1 MCIISMLECILG
13 KLSLRLASKHREA
26 VEKWTGRICPKIRK
40 KLEKNA
46 ELSGNCFPRDAG
58 NGIYHVQSGPNS
70 YIVDIIGRTC
80 DCKSWGLSGILCPH
94 AIAVCRAERID
105 PEELVHKCYTIE
117 TYLKTY
123 GHNIMPL
130 RDRTHW
136 EKLNG
141 MYIHPP
147 LFTKV
152 MGRPATKRRKTP
164 EEKKKKDGTVYLNKK
179 GVAMH
184 CSVCGKDDH
193 NKRGHGKYM
202 ERQM

>member
-1 MCIISMLECILG
+1 MLHHRN
-13 KLSLRLASKHREA
+13 LSESLWSQYHASQRH
-26 VEKWTGRICPKIRK
+26 
-40 KLEKNA
+40 
-46 ELSGNCFPRDAG
+46 
-58 NGIYHVQSGPNS
+58 
-70 YIVDIIGRTC
+70 
-80 DCKSWGLSGILCPH
+80 
-94 AIAVCRAERID
+94 D
-105 PEELVHKCYTIE
+105 PL
-117 TYLKTY
+117 
-123 GHNIMPL
+123 
-130 RDRTHW
+130 

-152 MGRPATKRRKTP
+152 MGRPTTKRRKTP
-164 EEKKKKDGTVYLNKK
+164 EEKKKNDGTVYLNKK